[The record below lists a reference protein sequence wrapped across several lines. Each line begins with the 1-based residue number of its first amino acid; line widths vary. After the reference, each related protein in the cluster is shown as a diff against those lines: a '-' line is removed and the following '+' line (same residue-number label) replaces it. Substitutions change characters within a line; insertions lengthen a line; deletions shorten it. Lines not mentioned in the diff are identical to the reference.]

1 MVILKC
7 FGKTAASRPPK
18 QLLQPSRGRCNTTL
32 HSIILF
38 TRTSSLCFFSQAVLK
53 TAALLPLLQP
63 AMRGQPSST
72 WAASSF
78 LSSFLHIHP
87 SSCFLSPRS
96 FRSLVPA
103 VLLFGLILQLHN
115 FKLFFCALA
124 EERLI
129 HLCSSS
135 HPSLLLF
142 PVFVSVW
149 EPPGEAGSN
158 QQNQN
163 YPQNVQMSVQPTCSD
178 PNGDVSP
185 ARSEGGDAFLKPSR
199 LVGWGMR
206 EDGRGYS
213 TCGAFGDL
221 SSPA

>member
-1 MVILKC
+1 ME
-7 FGKTAASRPPK
+7 KTAASRPPK

-32 HSIILF
+32 RSVILL
-38 TRTSSLCFFSQAVLK
+38 TRTLSLCFFSQAVLK
-53 TAALLPLLQP
+53 TAELVLLLQP

-87 SSCFLSPRS
+87 SSCFLTPRS
-96 FRSLVPA
+96 FRFLVPA

-115 FKLFFCALA
+115 FKLFFCVLA

-135 HPSLLLF
+135 HLSLLLF
-142 PVFVSVW
+142 SVFECVGTTW
-149 EPPGEAGSN
+149 RN
-158 QQNQN
+158 R
-163 YPQNVQMSVQPTCSD
+163 VQPAEPKLSPERSDVCPAHLLRPEQGHEPCSL
-178 PNGDVSP
+178 
-185 ARSEGGDAFLKPSR
+185 R
-199 LVGWGMR
+199 GWRRVPEAITTRWVGMR

-213 TCGAFGDL
+213 TCGTFGDL